1 MRQPDGQQPLQ
12 QLEPGSVPVSETERQ
27 SKAETVPA
35 AAIDDLFGRG
45 IIDSH
50 CHIYPGKL
58 APKAVG
64 SIDSFYDGL
73 PVKPLDG
80 TVGTLLATGREHGI
94 THFIVH
100 SVATRPEQV
109 SNINRF
115 LAASELTA
123 EGAFTA
129 LGTMHPDSMNKQKDM
144 DELLD
149 LGLHGVK
156 IHPDI
161 QRFNADDPK
170 IMPIYE
176 MCEEYGLPIVVHT
189 GDHRFDFS
197 NPERVVNV
205 LKRFPNLKFIGAHFG
220 GWSVWERAL
229 QLLPDFPNITVD
241 TSSSFYWLAPE
252 KAVEIIRA
260 YGAERVMF
268 GTDYP
273 MWNQQPEIDYLKKLD
288 LTDKEFEDILRG
300 TCARMFGIE
309 GY

>member
-1 MRQPDGQQPLQ
+1 MRQPDGQPLQ
-12 QLEPGSVPVSETERQ
+12 QPGQNSRQGTEVSA
-27 SKAETVPA
+27 SA
-35 AAIDDLFGRG
+35 AAREDIFGKG

-50 CHIYPGKL
+50 CHIYPGKI

-64 SIDSFYDGL
+64 SVESFYDGL
-73 PVKPLDG
+73 TGKPLDG
-80 TVGTLLATGREHGI
+80 TVGTLLVTGREHGI

-100 SVATRPEQV
+100 SVATKPEQV
-109 SNINRF
+109 SSINRF

-144 DELLD
+144 DELMD

-161 QRFNADDPK
+161 QRFNLDDPK
-170 IMPIYE
+170 IMPVYE
-176 MCEEYGLPIVVHT
+176 MCEAYGLPIVVHT
-189 GDHRFDFS
+189 GDYRYDFS

-220 GWSVWERAL
+220 GWSVWEKAL
-229 QLLPDFPNITVD
+229 QMLPDFPNITVD
-241 TSSSFYWLAPE
+241 TSSSFYGLTQE

-273 MWNQQPEIDYLKKLD
+273 LWTQQPEIDYLKRLD
-288 LTDKEFEDILRG
+288 LTEKEFEDILRG
-300 TCARMFGIE
+300 TCARMFGIDI
-309 GY
+309 